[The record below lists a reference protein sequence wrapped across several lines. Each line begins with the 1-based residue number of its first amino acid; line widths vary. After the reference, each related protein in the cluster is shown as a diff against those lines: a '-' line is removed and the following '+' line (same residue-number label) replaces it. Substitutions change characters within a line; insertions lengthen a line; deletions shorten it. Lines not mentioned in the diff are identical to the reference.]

1 MAIAYVDA
9 NRGDDTTGDGSITK
23 PFKSLSK
30 VANWNGASAGGI
42 LLARDSIFDI
52 AITTA
57 NNGQVALTSAF
68 NGTDGQ
74 HCFIDAYDPPGVGSL
89 TSKPTVRRRM
99 FPTPADWQ
107 WDSTDNFGSPKGW
120 YIQFGFAA
128 AFWDARVVVAG
139 QLAETTNQ
147 NTYSNTGQGYING
160 TKNGSFAGTFVN
172 GMTID
177 TLRFNFDYS
186 GATVNGAT
194 GARLYLSGVGL
205 RSPGVGNDPSS
216 VVGPSQ
222 IEISFGS
229 VFSLYDAGNYCD
241 IANIRCETG
250 SGLLTYQGTADTV
263 RQGLNIHDVE
273 HYDTSIPFRFNAGT
287 ASQANNRWSIDIHH
301 CRADMTTGPS
311 FTAYGAGI
319 VGHYRDNEFND
330 GNRASS
336 MGGGVYMQ
344 VKSSLQGGA
353 RTPFK
358 VLRNTAR
365 RWKNGAGN
373 NEFDGCCY
381 YVDMHDDGTILE
393 ANRAYDSF
401 AAFQCGSGR
410 RYEAYANIAVNC
422 EQFFMLNNATS
433 VDTNDYRVANNLLVA
448 AARGTF
454 DHGDTANVHQYHMPA
469 YQVGTAANL
478 VGIHVTNNVFIN
490 HPANTT
496 EVPLLL
502 GSSANWSAGK
512 VSARNNLFV
521 GYGAALVKADFGSV
535 DKTASAQSLS
545 ANTTLGLTD
554 GYRLSAQS
562 GLIGAGVD
570 INRTG
575 TLDAAGVDY
584 CSPPSVGQFEMPRL
598 RGYFGRLAK
607 I

>member
-1 MAIAYVDA
+1 M
-9 NRGDDTTGDGSITK
+9 
-23 PFKSLSK
+23 
-30 VANWNGASAGGI
+30 
-42 LLARDSIFDI
+42 
-52 AITTA
+52 
-57 NNGQVALTSAF
+57 
-68 NGTDGQ
+68 
-74 HCFIDAYDPPGVGSL
+74 
-89 TSKPTVRRRM
+89 
-99 FPTPADWQ
+99 
-107 WDSTDNFGSPKGW
+107 
-120 YIQFGFAA
+120 
-128 AFWDARVVVAG
+128 
-139 QLAETTNQ
+139 
-147 NTYSNTGQGYING
+147 
-160 TKNGSFAGTFVN
+160 
-172 GMTID
+172 
-177 TLRFNFDYS
+177 
-186 GATVNGAT
+186 
-194 GARLYLSGVGL
+194 
-205 RSPGVGNDPSS
+205 
-216 VVGPSQ
+216 
-222 IEISFGS
+222 
-229 VFSLYDAGNYCD
+229 
-241 IANIRCETG
+241 
-250 SGLLTYQGTADTV
+250 
-263 RQGLNIHDVE
+263 
-273 HYDTSIPFRFNAGT
+273 
-287 ASQANNRWSIDIHH
+287 
-301 CRADMTTGPS
+301 
-311 FTAYGAGI
+311 
-319 VGHYRDNEFND
+319 
-330 GNRASS
+330 
-336 MGGGVYMQ
+336 
-344 VKSSLQGGA
+344 
-353 RTPFK
+353 
-358 VLRNTAR
+358 LRNIAR

-373 NEFDGCCY
+373 NEFDGSCY
-381 YVDMHDDGTILE
+381 YVDLHDDGTILE

-454 DHGDTANVHQYHMPA
+454 DHGETANVHQYHMPA

-490 HPANTT
+490 HPANTE

-584 CSPPSVGQFEMPRL
+584 CSPPSVGPFEMPRL
-598 RGYFGRLAK
+598 RGYFGRLAE